1 MITNQFLI
9 YDYRLRSLF
18 ADARILPMRITFL
31 VTFALLAV
39 AQSARCSI
47 LQSYSFDDITS
58 ATISTTQY
66 QTGNWLVYSADFAD
80 WNKSG
85 FNATHAIQLSGAIHG
100 GVGDYAIMIY
110 GDNVLTQETAFAAN
124 DQGTTYYVSYDI
136 GPTVYTE
143 PSQATQAGDTF
154 LLELLRNDNS
164 VFSSNYV
171 APGAWSG
178 AQTFAQTYF
187 SYQGDGSGDLRIR
200 LSSGNT
206 QTRFA
211 GAINNVA
218 FWDSQPVPEPST
230 YALFGLGAIVLVI
243 AARRRHSA

>member
-1 MITNQFLI
+1 
-9 YDYRLRSLF
+9 
-18 ADARILPMRITFL
+18 MRINLL
-31 VTFALLAV
+31 VTVAILAV
-39 AQSARCSI
+39 AHSARASS

-58 ATISTTQY
+58 ASISTTQY
-66 QTGNWLVYSADFAD
+66 QTGNRLVYSADFAD

-85 FNATHAIQLSGAIHG
+85 FNATHAIQLSGSVQG
-100 GVGDYAIMIY
+100 GPGDYAIMIF
-110 GDNVLTQETAFAAN
+110 GNNVLTQKTAFAAN

-136 GPTVYTE
+136 GPTVYTA
-143 PSQATQAGDTF
+143 PAQATLAGDTF
-154 LLELLRNDNS
+154 LVELLRNDNS
-164 VFSSNYV
+164 VLASNYV

-178 AQTFAQTYF
+178 VQNFTQTYF

-230 YALFGLGAIVLVI
+230 YALFGLGAIGLVVV
-243 AARRRHSA
+243 ARRKHA